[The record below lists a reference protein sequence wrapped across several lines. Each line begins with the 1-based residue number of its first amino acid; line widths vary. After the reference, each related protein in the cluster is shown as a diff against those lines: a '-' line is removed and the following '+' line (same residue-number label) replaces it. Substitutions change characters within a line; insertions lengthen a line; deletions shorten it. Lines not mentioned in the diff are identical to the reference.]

1 MGNDLLRFA
10 VVMLSTIN
18 SVMWEFYTESTLMA
32 IIWAAIAMVFLVWA
46 LREIRNR

>member
-10 VVMLSTIN
+10 VVLLSTIN
-18 SVMWEFYTESTLMA
+18 SVMWEFYTESTIMA
-32 IIWAAIAMVFLVWA
+32 IVWAAIAVAFLVWA